1 MLCPERFITD
11 RANWGLV
18 RGEMMRFKMLTRIA
32 AVRGYFA
39 AQHTS
44 DLALTGRL
52 AVALGKVVQIRSVT
66 HYNLIRS

>member
-1 MLCPERFITD
+1 MFCPERFITD

-18 RGEMMRFKMLTRIA
+18 GGEMMRFKMLTRIA

-39 AQHTS
+39 AQHAS

-52 AVALGKVVQIRSVT
+52 AVALSKVVQIRSIA